1 MTLKATYDLFIE
13 QEIACKVIVFSKL
26 NQINEEF
33 FKSQIANSGPV
44 LTVEES
50 SKFFGFGSE
59 IGSILNEDNK
69 FKERKFRRIA
79 SKNKVIPASI
89 NLENEVLTSS
99 KQIKNN
105 INDILNA

>member
-1 MTLKATYDLFIE
+1 ME
-13 QEIACKVIVFSKL
+13 SKVIAFSKL
-26 NQINEEF
+26 NQINESF
-33 FKSQIANSGPV
+33 FKSLIAEKGPI
-44 LTVEES
+44 LTAEES

-69 FKERKFRRIA
+69 LKERKFRRIA
-79 SKNKVIPASI
+79 SENKVIPASV

-105 INDILNA
+105 INDILNV